1 MNENYFDKHGLV
13 HATNGSL
20 PHWHQTGKL
29 TFVTFRLHDSVP
41 KNVIDHILSEYE
53 QRLVLNEGG
62 YDKKTLETWKWEKYN
77 RIEKY
82 LDKGS
87 GECLLKN
94 PECRNIV
101 SDALLHFDNIRYNLL
116 SYVIM
121 PNHVHTVLVPQEEWM
136 VQDIIKSIKHYSALQ
151 INKLLGRSGKVWQ
164 TEGFD
169 RIILDEEHYLNILR
183 YINNNPRNLPKE
195 FFSLYFAPKLF

>member
-1 MNENYFDKHGLV
+1 MKFGCPNDEN
-13 HATNGSL
+13 
-20 PHWHQTGKL
+20 
-29 TFVTFRLHDSVP
+29 R
-41 KNVIDHILSEYE
+41 
-53 QRLVLNEGG
+53 
-62 YDKKTLETWKWEKYN
+62 
-77 RIEKY
+77 
-82 LDKGS
+82 GS

-169 RIILDEEHYLNILR
+169 RIIRDEEHYLNILR